1 MVATAIALI
10 GVGFGLAA
18 AAGTLRNQPVS
29 AGDLAD
35 RMRALVVG
43 VLAGALCAGAVWAIA
58 HRLGRRAPGLTT
70 AVGAL
75 AIALGGLIGVAA
87 SAGPSSDAPIRNRD
101 VVVDGG
107 GSGTGGPSSGRF
119 DPIANRDT
127 SAEGS
132 IVLLVGLG
140 LAIAGAVF
148 FSRQYELRS
157 TPRDAVYL
165 ASELLPDEADDVD
178 DEAIA
183 AVLQLS
189 LDELLLSDDPRTAIR
204 AAYGTMLDRLAEL
217 GLGRAPAETPGQYVH
232 RCLAARRLPEA
243 QVSELLGLFEL
254 ARFSSRTIEPDHAE
268 RARTA
273 LRALVAELRGVTA

>member
-1 MVATAIALI
+1 MATAIALI
-10 GVGFGLAA
+10 GAGFGLAA
-18 AAGTLRNQPVS
+18 AAGTLRNQPVA
-29 AGDLAD
+29 AGDLAA

-43 VLAGALCAGAVWAIA
+43 MLIGALCAGAVWALA
-58 HRLGRRAPGLTT
+58 HRLGRRAPGPAT
-70 AVGAL
+70 AMGAL

-87 SAGPSSDAPIRNRD
+87 SAGPSSVAPVRNGD

-107 GSGTGGPSSGRF
+107 GSNAGGSASGRF
-119 DPIANRDT
+119 NPIANRDSST
-127 SAEGS
+127 EGS

-140 LAIAGAVF
+140 LSIAGAVF

-157 TPRDAVYL
+157 NPRDAVYL
-165 ASELLPDEADDVD
+165 ASELLPEEAEDVD

-189 LDELLLSDDPRTAIR
+189 LDELLRSDDHRTAIR

-243 QVSELLGLFEL
+243 QISELLGLFEL
-254 ARFSSRTIEPDHAE
+254 ARFSSRTIEPAHAE
-268 RARTA
+268 RARAA